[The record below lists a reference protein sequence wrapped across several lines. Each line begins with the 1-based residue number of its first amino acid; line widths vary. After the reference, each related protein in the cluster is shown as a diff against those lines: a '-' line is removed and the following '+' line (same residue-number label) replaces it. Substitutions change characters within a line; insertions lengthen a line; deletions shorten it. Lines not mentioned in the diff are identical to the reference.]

1 MSPLS
6 RDLKRS
12 GELAYAKVEKVNSE
26 LFSLTYGAVV
36 MQVLQDYEDV
46 DATNAQL
53 EKMSAPSPCRAQS
66 HRAAPVL
73 AAQGI
78 QHWRAPHRRVP
89 RKGAGELVQLLP
101 RDGGC
106 HRQGGASQP
115 PPAQTTL

>member
-1 MSPLS
+1 MSHLS

-53 EKMSAPSPCRAQS
+53 EKMSAPPVPRAKPSRRSGPCRA
-66 HRAAPVL
+66 
-73 AAQGI
+73 G
-78 QHWRAPHRRVP
+78 
-89 RKGAGELVQLLP
+89 
-101 RDGGC
+101 D
-106 HRQGGASQP
+106 
-115 PPAQTTL
+115 TTLACASSTSSSQRRR

>member
-1 MSPLS
+1 MRPLAPTASWAMSHLS

-66 HRAAPVL
+66 HRAAPCTKTL
-73 AAQGI
+73 
-78 QHWRAPHRRVP
+78 
-89 RKGAGELVQLLP
+89 LLP
-101 RDGGC
+101 AWRSC
-106 HRQGGASQP
+106 SVILSRI
-115 PPAQTTL
+115 AQVIMITFEP

>member
-1 MSPLS
+1 MSHLS

-53 EKMSAPSPCRAQS
+53 EKMSAPS
-66 HRAAPVL
+66 RAARK
-73 AAQGI
+73 AIAQL
-78 QHWRAPHRRVP
+78 RS
-89 RKGAGELVQLLP
+89 LP
-101 RDGGC
+101 RRGYNIGVRLIDEFLAKAQVSSC
-106 HRQGGASQP
+106 SSFHETADVIAKVAP
-115 PPAQTTL
+115 PSRHPQRRPV